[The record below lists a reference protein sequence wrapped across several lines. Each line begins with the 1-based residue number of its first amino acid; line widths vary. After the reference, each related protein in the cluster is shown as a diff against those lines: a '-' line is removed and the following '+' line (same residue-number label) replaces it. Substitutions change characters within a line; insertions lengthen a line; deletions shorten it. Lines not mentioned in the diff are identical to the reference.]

1 MRGAN
6 PKVDGPRLGE
16 AVTLN
21 VSDTNAKTII
31 LVTIFGSVIL
41 MVIWISRRKIGF
53 T

>member
-16 AVTLN
+16 AVAVT
-21 VSDTNAKTII
+21 VSDKNAKTII

-41 MVIWISRRKIGF
+41 VGIWISRRKIGF